1 MKTGI
6 CARGIVAV
14 IGALTMVLSLSACDT
29 QKEVPDVTGKSFSEA
44 TATLSKAGFTYDAK
58 DGTDRIAFDGT
69 VTGQDPKGGTKTG
82 DTKVKLTVKSS
93 MDEFREKNEQQQKE
107 MAEKKAQ
114 QQKEMAEKKAQQQNT
129 PAPSAEKS
137 TSGGLTQTYALL
149 ACRQRG
155 KQEFPYGFKPHF
167 ITDAAEPIWSPD
179 SVLLQ
184 FGATVKNEYNAK
196 RDVTVNCNV
205 RGSNDKPEVFGWT
218 AQ

>member
-6 CARGIVAV
+6 CARGIVSV
-14 IGALTMVLSLSACDT
+14 IGALTLVLSLSACDT

-69 VTGQDPKGGTKTG
+69 VTGQDPKGGTKTD

-93 MDEFREKNEQQQKE
+93 MDEFREKNE
-107 MAEKKAQ
+107 Q

-137 TSGGLTQTYALL
+137 TSGGLTQTYALS

>member
-29 QKEVPDVTGKSFSEA
+29 QKEVPDVTGKSFSDA

-69 VTGQDPKGGTKTG
+69 VTGQDPKGGTKTD

-107 MAEKKAQ
+107 T
-114 QQKEMAEKKAQQQNT
+114 AEKKAQQQNT

>member
-69 VTGQDPKGGTKTG
+69 VTGQDPKGGTKTD

-107 MAEKKAQ
+107 K
-114 QQKEMAEKKAQQQNT
+114 AEKKAQQQNT

-149 ACRQRG
+149 ACKQRG

-167 ITDAAEPIWSPD
+167 ITNAAEPIWSPD

>member
-14 IGALTMVLSLSACDT
+14 IGALTMMLSLSACGT
-29 QKEVPDVTGKSFSEA
+29 QKEVPDVTGRGFSDA
-44 TATLSKAGFTYDAK
+44 TATLSKAGFTYEAK
-58 DGTDRIAFDGT
+58 DGTGRIAFDGT
-69 VTGQDPKGGTKTG
+69 VTGQDPKGGTKTD

-93 MDEFREKNEQQQKE
+93 MDEFREKNE
-107 MAEKKAQ
+107 Q

-149 ACRQRG
+149 ACKQRG

>member
-6 CARGIVAV
+6 RARGIVAV
-14 IGALTMVLSLSACDT
+14 IGALMMVLSLSACDT

-44 TATLSKAGFTYDAK
+44 TATLSKEGFTYDAK

-69 VTGQDPKGGTKTG
+69 VTGQDPKGGTKTD

-107 MAEKKAQ
+107 T
-114 QQKEMAEKKAQQQNT
+114 AEKKAQQQNT

-196 RDVTVNCNV
+196 RDVIVNCNV

>member
-44 TATLSKAGFTYDAK
+44 TATLSKVGFTYDAK

-69 VTGQDPKGGTKTG
+69 VTGQDPKGGTKTD

-107 MAEKKAQ
+107 T
-114 QQKEMAEKKAQQQNT
+114 AEKKAQQQNT

>member
-1 MKTGI
+1 MKTGV

-14 IGALTMVLSLSACDT
+14 IGALTLVLSLSACDS

-69 VTGQDPKGGTKTG
+69 VTGQDPKGGTKTD

-107 MAEKKAQ
+107 KAE
-114 QQKEMAEKKAQQQNT
+114 EKAQQQNT

>member
-1 MKTGI
+1 M
-6 CARGIVAV
+6 
-14 IGALTMVLSLSACDT
+14 MLSLSACGT
-29 QKEVPDVTGKSFSEA
+29 QKEVPDVTGRGFSDA
-44 TATLSKAGFTYDAK
+44 TATLSKAGFTYEAK
-58 DGTDRIAFDGT
+58 DGTGRIAFDGT
-69 VTGQDPKGGTKTG
+69 VTGQDPKGGTKTD

-93 MDEFREKNEQQQKE
+93 LDETREKGEQKQKE
-107 MAEKKAQ
+107 KTEKKAQ
-114 QQKEMAEKKAQQQNT
+114 QQQNT

-137 TSGGLTQTYALL
+137 TSGGLTQVYAQL
-149 ACRQRG
+149 ACKQRG

>member
-14 IGALTMVLSLSACDT
+14 IGALTLVLSLSACDS
-29 QKEVPDVTGKSFSEA
+29 QKEVPDVTGKSFSDA

-69 VTGQDPKGGTKTG
+69 VTGQDPKGGTKTD

-107 MAEKKAQ
+107 K
-114 QQKEMAEKKAQQQNT
+114 AEKKAQQQNT

-149 ACRQRG
+149 ACKQRG

>member
-69 VTGQDPKGGTKTG
+69 VTGQDPKGSTKTD

-107 MAEKKAQ
+107 T
-114 QQKEMAEKKAQQQNT
+114 AEKKAQQQNT

-167 ITDAAEPIWSPD
+167 ITDAAEPVWSPD

>member
-1 MKTGI
+1 
-6 CARGIVAV
+6 
-14 IGALTMVLSLSACDT
+14 MVLSLSACDT

-69 VTGQDPKGGTKTG
+69 VTGQDPKGGTKTD

-93 MDEFREKNEQQQKE
+93 MDEFREKNE
-107 MAEKKAQ
+107 Q

-137 TSGGLTQTYALL
+137 TSGGLTQTYALS

-205 RGSNDKPEVFGWT
+205 RGSNDKPDVFGWT

>member
-6 CARGIVAV
+6 CARGIVSV
-14 IGALTMVLSLSACDT
+14 IGALTLVLSLSACDT

-69 VTGQDPKGGTKTG
+69 VTGQDPKGGTKTD

-93 MDEFREKNEQQQKE
+93 MDEFREKNE
-107 MAEKKAQ
+107 Q

-137 TSGGLTQTYALL
+137 TSGGLTQTYALS

-196 RDVTVNCNV
+196 RDVIVNCNV

>member
-6 CARGIVAV
+6 RARGIVAV
-14 IGALTMVLSLSACDT
+14 IGALTLVLSLSACDT

-69 VTGQDPKGGTKTG
+69 VTGQDPKGGTKTD

-107 MAEKKAQ
+107 TAEKKAQ

-149 ACRQRG
+149 ACKQRG

>member
-1 MKTGI
+1 MKTGV

-14 IGALTMVLSLSACDT
+14 IGALTLVLSLSACDS
-29 QKEVPDVTGKSFSEA
+29 QKEVPDVTGKSFSDA

-69 VTGQDPKGGTKTG
+69 VTGQDPKGGTKTD

-107 MAEKKAQ
+107 KAE
-114 QQKEMAEKKAQQQNT
+114 EKAQQQNT

>member
-14 IGALTMVLSLSACDT
+14 IGTLTMVLSLSACDT

-69 VTGQDPKGGTKTG
+69 VTGQDPKGGTKTD

-114 QQKEMAEKKAQQQNT
+114 QQNM

>member
-1 MKTGI
+1 MTGI

-69 VTGQDPKGGTKTG
+69 VTGQDPKGGTKTD

-107 MAEKKAQ
+107 T
-114 QQKEMAEKKAQQQNT
+114 AEKKAQQQNT

-167 ITDAAEPIWSPD
+167 ITNAAEPIWSPD

>member
-6 CARGIVAV
+6 RARGIVAV
-14 IGALTMVLSLSACDT
+14 IGALMMVLSLSACDT

-44 TATLSKAGFTYDAK
+44 TATLSKEGFTYDAK

-69 VTGQDPKGGTKTG
+69 VTGQDPKGGTKTD

-107 MAEKKAQ
+107 T
-114 QQKEMAEKKAQQQNT
+114 AEKKAQQQNT

>member
-1 MKTGI
+1 
-6 CARGIVAV
+6 
-14 IGALTMVLSLSACDT
+14 MVLSLSACDS
-29 QKEVPDVTGKSFSEA
+29 QKEVPDVTGKSFSDA

-69 VTGQDPKGGTKTG
+69 VTGQDPKGGTKTD

-107 MAEKKAQ
+107 KAE
-114 QQKEMAEKKAQQQNT
+114 EKAQQQNT

-149 ACRQRG
+149 ACKQRG

>member
-69 VTGQDPKGGTKTG
+69 VTGQDPKGGTKTD

-107 MAEKKAQ
+107 T
-114 QQKEMAEKKAQQQNT
+114 AEKKAQQQNT

-167 ITDAAEPIWSPD
+167 ITNAAEPIWSPD